1 MQLKALTATALI
13 AGVSAKSYP
22 NYLGFNSGST
32 KSDGSAKV
40 QADFEQE
47 MNTAQNLKGAPGN
60 FNAVRLYT
68 NIQGSTTTDP
78 IQAFP
83 AAIATNSSLL
93 LGIWTSGTTSI
104 DNEIAALKAGL
115 AAHGNDL
122 ADRII
127 GISIGSED
135 LYRNSVTGVTNSAGI
150 GADPDV
156 VVGFIKDFKSA
167 FANTALKDVAIG
179 HVDTWDAWTNGTN
192 KAVID
197 AVDWLGVDE
206 YPYYQTGDDN
216 TVENAEPLFM
226 EAYNAVVGVAGS
238 KDVWVTETGWPYT
251 GPSWDKAVAS
261 VANAKQYWQDVGC
274 ADLFNK
280 VPTFWYNLV
289 EDSATNAMSFAI
301 TKDLSTTPLW
311 DLSCPK
317 ETTKETTSSK
327 AAASTATSASSS
339 TATEAS
345 SGEKSAGSKSSSAS
359 DSTSTAES
367 SSSSSDS
374 SSSDASSTGSSSGSG
389 SDSASSTT
397 DSSSSSSTSKVA
409 ASGASA
415 AKLGSSAFA
424 AIAFVAAA
432 FALF

>member
-1 MQLKALTATALI
+1 MQLKSLTATAFI
-13 AGVSAKSYP
+13 AGVSATSFP
-22 NYLGFNSGST
+22 NYLGFNSGSS
-32 KSDGSAKV
+32 KADGSAKF
-40 QADFEQE
+40 QADFEEE
-47 MNTAQNLKGAPGN
+47 MTTAQNLNGAPGN

-68 NIQGSTTTDP
+68 NIQAYSTSDP

-83 AAIATNSSLL
+83 AAISTNSSLL

-115 AAHGNDL
+115 AAHGTDL

-127 GISIGSED
+127 GVSIGSED
-135 LYRNSVTGVTNSAGI
+135 LYRNSVTGVSNSAGV

-156 VVGFIKDFKSA
+156 IVGFIKEFKSA
-167 FANTALKDVAIG
+167 FADTALKDIAIG

-192 KAVID
+192 SAVID
-197 AVDWLGVDE
+197 AIDWLGVDE

-216 TVENAEPLFM
+216 KIDNAEKLFM
-226 EAYNAVVGVAGS
+226 QAYDAVVGVAGS

-251 GPSWDKAVAS
+251 GPTWDEGVAS
-261 VANAKQYWQDVGC
+261 VANAKKYWQDVGC
-274 ADLFNK
+274 SNLFNK

-289 EDSATNAMSFAI
+289 QDSATNEMSFAI
-301 TKDLSTTPLW
+301 TEDLSTTPLW
-311 DLSCPK
+311 DLSCPV
-317 ETTKETTSSK
+317 ETTKSTSSK
-327 AAASTATSASSS
+327 STATATESAASTATDSTGKKATGVKASSS
-339 TATEAS
+339 S
-345 SGEKSAGSKSSSAS
+345 SS

-367 SSSSSDS
+367 SSSTSSA
-374 SSSDASSTGSSSGSG
+374 SSSDASS
-389 SDSASSTT
+389 DSASSTASSSP
-397 DSSSSSSTSKVA
+397 SSSSSPSPSSSSQVVA

-415 AKLGSSAFA
+415 AQRGSSAFA